1 MRERGL
7 VLLLACLACVSLW
20 VGTSSTR
27 GPVQT
32 DLMQGGSSDDRLLFA
47 GAPKEIQAV
56 VGGLARHQE
65 PAAVRRQQEAVARYD
80 AELQSFKQKEAA
92 SGAGG
97 LPDGV
102 VPSGDADPDAPG
114 AAAPA
119 TSPSAAAAALASV
132 GNAQSGKEEVQGT
145 EDEIEAIEAQ
155 NGLTDK
161 DVTAA
166 DTRSAAAHARAAAVS
181 EGSSS
186 SEVKELEDK
195 VKVLEG
201 LNARLAL
208 GPSAA
213 PSPVTPAAA
222 VARARKVAE
231 AGVVQAEAHADDD
244 AASDYVAHSPTAGA
258 SPAEQHALRV
268 AALAGAKAASKVEHD
283 TKAMLHHKWPYK
295 MNKLPGVVSSAWAG
309 VHKAMT
315 TGKPD
320 ASSIPGVKED
330 TWPFAPGSFRAKD
343 KVIPGVN
350 QNSWWVFE
358 PGSSWEKDRK
368 HHLTGPSSP
377 KHGGSGGCVPDAASG
392 KLRCDGGVV
401 LSPDE
406 LDKAFGLR
414 DVQARAAK
422 AKGELRTALPGLK
435 NDAETQRL
443 NAAAAAFAA
452 MKAPTQMLAQ
462 VRPPLPTNIDPTC
475 PRPRPC

>member
-1 MRERGL
+1 M
-7 VLLLACLACVSLW
+7 
-20 VGTSSTR
+20 R

-32 DLMQGGSSDDRLLFA
+32 DLMQGGSSDERLLFA

-161 DVTAA
+161 DVAAA

-181 EGSSS
+181 EGSS

-475 PRPRPC
+475 PRPRPR